1 MRLIVISSFIIS
13 LLLIWCIV
21 KQLSIIRIQRKTMQ
35 MLRDFTYAMDEK
47 KETDYKSL
55 LIDFKSHLTALL
67 MGVKYLRS
75 GKLDNKPEMRAKYL
89 QIVEEQALKILQGI
103 EESEKTR

>member
-1 MRLIVISSFIIS
+1 
-13 LLLIWCIV
+13 
-21 KQLSIIRIQRKTMQ
+21 MQ

-67 MGVKYLRS
+67 MG
-75 GKLDNKPEMRAKYL
+75 
-89 QIVEEQALKILQGI
+89 
-103 EESEKTR
+103 